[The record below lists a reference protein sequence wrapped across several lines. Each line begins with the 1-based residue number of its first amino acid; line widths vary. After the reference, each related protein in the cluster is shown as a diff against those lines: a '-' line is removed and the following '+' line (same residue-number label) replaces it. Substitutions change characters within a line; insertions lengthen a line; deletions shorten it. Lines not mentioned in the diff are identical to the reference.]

1 MLTPQLR
8 KEVMKAY
15 DIRRLYRRLM
25 VDPDARTKFERT
37 KRDAKRSLALIAIA
51 ELLSIA
57 GAYPIKMLL
66 GGFAENAP
74 SMFLYGAVI
83 AGFVFSTMQ
92 TVEHQFMDRLRS
104 KAVYR
109 HYGYVLGYSH
119 EHQLSKDTAW
129 HTANSTGEKESVLSK
144 NMKKVDYL
152 IDIIVFDVVPMLL
165 TVLLV
170 GIGLLFV
177 GWQYSL
183 WAIMTVVVYCLIAGY
198 NEHKYKPWRK
208 QAHELDKAY
217 LNLGSEQI
225 KNWPLIR
232 NFGLVRRE
240 SEKYRA
246 TVDKYTHTEDER
258 RKIRV
263 KQWIVQNSVLN
274 ISTLSVGLYLVW
286 MWKHGNV
293 SVGNATLV
301 ILWFAKIYVD
311 MYRFSNFQRE
321 VQEGVEALSEL
332 ITMVET
338 PSLIT
343 EIDNPVLACGLSGEI
358 NFENV
363 SFAYEGNEDNA
374 LDSVTCVVP
383 AGSTLAVVGE
393 SGSGKST
400 LVSMLLRD
408 YDPVI
413 GRISIGGVDL
423 RHLSRTDYLQNM
435 LAIVSQDPMLGDG
448 TIASNIRFGRPHATD
463 EEVIAA
469 AKLADA
475 HNFIT
480 SFPQGYDTPLGEN
493 GIRLSGGQKQRIAI
507 AMALVKDPRIL
518 ILDEATSSLD
528 EPTQA
533 RVKANLDKRNEMRTC
548 TNIVIA
554 HRFSTIENA
563 DLVLLLDGGLV
574 AGFGTI
580 EELKESSAL
589 FRRLER
595 QDYLD
600 SEV

>member
-1 MLTPQLR
+1 
-8 KEVMKAY
+8 
-15 DIRRLYRRLM
+15 
-25 VDPDARTKFERT
+25 
-37 KRDAKRSLALIAIA
+37 
-51 ELLSIA
+51 
-57 GAYPIKMLL
+57 
-66 GGFAENAP
+66 
-74 SMFLYGAVI
+74 
-83 AGFVFSTMQ
+83 
-92 TVEHQFMDRLRS
+92 
-104 KAVYR
+104 
-109 HYGYVLGYSH
+109 
-119 EHQLSKDTAW
+119 
-129 HTANSTGEKESVLSK
+129 
-144 NMKKVDYL
+144 
-152 IDIIVFDVVPMLL
+152 
-165 TVLLV
+165 
-170 GIGLLFV
+170 
-177 GWQYSL
+177 
-183 WAIMTVVVYCLIAGY
+183 
-198 NEHKYKPWRK
+198 
-208 QAHELDKAY
+208 
-217 LNLGSEQI
+217 LGSEQI

-246 TVDKYTHTEDER
+246 TVDKYTHSEDER

-321 VQEGVEALSEL
+321 VQEGIEALSEL

-448 TIASNIRFGRPHATD
+448 
-463 EEVIAA
+463 
-469 AKLADA
+469 
-475 HNFIT
+475 
-480 SFPQGYDTPLGEN
+480 
-493 GIRLSGGQKQRIAI
+493 AI